1 MTETYQKLREEF
13 KALPLPERL
22 GFLAEAAVLTGQS
35 AIVGTLNLLGDIVEG
50 TTSTVENISRNLGLS
65 SESAN
70 TAAQTVNRIVITVKD
85 AGKAAGAVVKDV
97 AKSVDSATENIVK
110 TAGEAA
116 ANATKMAA
124 EAASAV
130 SKTVSDLAKGGT
142 KTEPATPAETKTEA
156 KEEKGK
162 ETAKKP

>member
-13 KALPLPERL
+13 KAMPLPERL

-35 AIVGTLNLLGDIVEG
+35 AIVGTLNLIGDIVEG
-50 TTSTVENISRNLGLS
+50 ATSTVENISKNLGIS
-65 SESAN
+65 GESAN
-70 TAAQTVNRIVITVKD
+70 TAAQTVNRVVITVKD

-97 AKSVDSATENIVK
+97 AKSVDSATEGIVK

-116 ANATKMAA
+116 ASATKMAA

-130 SKTVSDLAKGGT
+130 SKTVSDLAKGGA
-142 KTEPATPAETKTEA
+142 KAEPVTPVEVK
-156 KEEKGK
+156 KEEP
-162 ETAKKP
+162 KKQEPKKA